1 MNEVKAMRI
10 MVGYNGSD
18 ASKAAITDLHN
29 SGFGDNTEVLVLTV
43 AEEWSYP
50 RTAADAQMIADTGK
64 AEIEQLCPT
73 WTVSAGVASGSPPRE
88 ILAYA
93 RSFHPDLI
101 IVGEP
106 HHDLSEHNLF
116 VGHTSHVLLTESNCS
131 VRIARGAKRPKARPQ
146 RIIVGFDGSVGAT
159 LSVEAIAARRWEP
172 GTAVQLLAVADAS
185 VLSLI
190 GRFNPQMRGAAVET
204 KFASQWAETLASRS
218 LAKLER
224 SGITSSV
231 AVVLGH
237 PKEVIIQEAERLD
250 ADAIFVG
257 PHCSSNSFERFLI
270 GSVSASVAARAHCSV
285 EVVRQPESW

>member
-10 MVGYNGSD
+10 IVGYNGSD

-43 AEEWSYP
+43 AEEWSFP
-50 RTAADAQMIADTGK
+50 RTLDEAQLIADAAKTELERVFP
-64 AEIEQLCPT
+64 A
-73 WTVSAGVASGSPPRE
+73 WTVAAEVASGSPPRE
-88 ILAYA
+88 LLARA
-93 RSFHPDLI
+93 ASFHPDLI
-101 IVGEP
+101 VVGEP
-106 HHDLSEHNLF
+106 RHDLSEHNLF

-131 VRIARGAKRPKARPQ
+131 VRIARGAKRPATYPQ
-146 RIIVGFDGSVGAT
+146 KIIVGFDGSVGAR
-159 LSVEAIAARRWEP
+159 LSVEAIAARRWAP
-172 GTAVQLLAVADAS
+172 GTAVQLLAVADSS

-204 KFASQWAETLASRS
+204 KFASQWAETLAARS
-218 LAKLER
+218 LARLER
-224 SGITSSV
+224 SGIASSV
-231 AVVLGH
+231 AVLLGH

-285 EVVRQPESW
+285 EVVRQPETW